1 MKTGHNAS
9 TTESD
14 ARLAAR
20 LAERLRALG
29 DAGPGDD
36 FTARV
41 MERIAAKEPLPAP
54 KPWPARLSRWL
65 MTPRTVSLRPLHGL
79 ALAACLLLAVGAALR
94 FASFTASETPPEGRS
109 PVRFVLAAP
118 GAREVAVIGS
128 FNGWN
133 AAGWTMRHDA
143 ATGLWTLTAALPPG
157 SHEYVFLLDG
167 AVALPDPAAAI
178 SADDGFG
185 SRNSVLL
192 VRNGNGA
199 TL

>member
-1 MKTGHNAS
+1 MKTVQN
-9 TTESD
+9 TRNNDSD
-14 ARLAAR
+14 VR
-20 LAERLRALG
+20 LAERLRTLANI
-29 DAGPGDD
+29 GPGDD

-41 MERIAAKEPLPAP
+41 MERIAAKEPLPEP
-54 KPWPARLSRWL
+54 EPWPTRLMCWL
-65 MTPRTVSLRPLHGL
+65 MTPRMVSLRPLHGL
-79 ALAACLLLAVGAALR
+79 TLAACLLLAVGGALR
-94 FASFTASETPPEGRS
+94 FGGIMTDVTPPEGRS

-167 AVALPDPAAAI
+167 AVTLPDPTAAI

-192 VRNGNGA
+192 VRTGNGA